1 MTCLSIKSFIT
12 SPDLLSVF
20 YLAFAPYWRW
30 HLNACCPMPPN
41 VIHTPRQNCAYI
53 FRILIIQFIFLC
65 MIEGEIPFFLAIL
78 PHILENPPLSCF
90 PQSILLQNK
99 VWHIFQEHHHKLN
112 EHWMAVFWVWRLPY
126 LTLWY
131 LISSSISSCWWVRVC
146 TICHLEVTGN
156 DTICLHITSLTLTL
170 ASWPIFQYRACS
182 ISLAW
187 LTNPTTYCATHT
199 RLILPNPLR
208 VILLVSCSWKH

>member
-1 MTCLSIKSFIT
+1 
-12 SPDLLSVF
+12 
-20 YLAFAPYWRW
+20 
-30 HLNACCPMPPN
+30 MPPN

-78 PHILENPPLSCF
+78 THILENPPLSCF

-146 TICHLEVTGN
+146 TICHWEVTGN

-170 ASWPIFQYRACS
+170 ASWPIFPVSCLFYFLGMVNESNNLLRHTYS
-182 ISLAW
+182 I
-187 LTNPTTYCATHT
+187 NPPKSAAGN
-199 RLILPNPLR
+199 LIGLLFMKALGPSRWSKNS
-208 VILLVSCSWKH
+208 LVSSNTFQVM